1 MPRTIA
7 VAAALTLAAALG
19 PATATAAGAQ
29 TLDAIAERGVIRL
42 GYETETP
49 PFSSIEEGRPVGYSI
64 DLCLE
69 VAEAVKERLGR
80 ADLRTEF
87 VAIDAPEP
95 LGAVERGEVDLPC
108 AATAATLSARERVDF
123 SLLTFVTG
131 TGLMVRQDAAIDD
144 FKDLAG
150 RRVGVR
156 RGAGTEQ
163 DLRRALGPDFAVE
176 AVAFDDHD
184 EAVGAL
190 RDGGID
196 GYFADRALLIGLLED
211 HADAGLVVADQIL
224 SFEPYALPL
233 RRGDSDFRLLVDR
246 TLARLYRG
254 REIGEVFSRWFED
267 ARASD
272 LLRAMYRLQALPE

>member
-19 PATATAAGAQ
+19 PATAAGAQ
-29 TLDAIAERGVIRL
+29 TLDAIAGRGVIRL
-42 GYETETP
+42 GYGPGTP
-49 PFSSIEEGRPVGYSI
+49 PFSSVEDGRPAGYSI
-64 DLCLE
+64 DLCRE
-69 VAEAVKERLGR
+69 VAGAVRERLGR
-80 ADLRTEF
+80 ADLATEF

-95 LGAVERGEVDLPC
+95 LAAVERGEVDLLC
-108 AATAATLSARERVDF
+108 AATTATLSARERVDF

-131 TGLMVRQDAAIDD
+131 TGLMVRRDAAIDD

-150 RRVGVR
+150 RRVGVH

-196 GYFADRALLIGLLED
+196 GYFADRALLIG
-211 HADAGLVVADQIL
+211 
-224 SFEPYALPL
+224 
-233 RRGDSDFRLLVDR
+233 
-246 TLARLYRG
+246 
-254 REIGEVFSRWFED
+254 
-267 ARASD
+267 
-272 LLRAMYRLQALPE
+272 